1 MSCWTGSRVTTQHTY
16 RPASQ
21 QDGKDVS
28 SWEITVADAK
38 VCACLCV
45 RVCARAQTQGNVAAG
60 QRLQSKLLF

>member
-1 MSCWTGSRVTTQHTY
+1 MPCWTESEVTTQHAY
-16 RPASQ
+16 RPASKQ
-21 QDGKDVS
+21 GGKALS

-60 QRLQSKLLF
+60 QRL